1 LNRKVAV
8 RYTPS
13 LVAALIVGVAPP
25 TMRPPASLSG
35 RVVAA
40 HTGTPLPDATVRVD
54 GVSREARTDSA
65 GAFVLAGVPGGTVT
79 VRARRIGFYAG
90 LGTVRVDSASPIE
103 VGLDPVLTCLDAC
116 VTQPSPTPGY
126 VRLLR

>member
-1 LNRKVAV
+1 MSRELADHLQ
-8 RYTPS
+8 YFS
-13 LVAALIVGVAPP
+13 EIG
-25 TMRPPASLSG
+25 
-35 RVVAA
+35 
-40 HTGTPLPDATVRVD
+40 VD

-116 VTQPSPTPGY
+116 VTQPSPTPGH